1 MAGISTKALITSLN
15 PYLLQNEDY
24 PMLTRREFIKT
35 TALTGTGM
43 ALASA
48 GAHAGLRQSTDANR
62 RVVIGIMGVNSR
74 GSDLAAGFT
83 GIRDVEIA
91 YICDV
96 DDRAIAKGLN
106 AAKKQTKQPQVVK
119 DFRRIL
125 EDKNVDALVVAT
137 PDHWHATAA
146 VMACAAGK
154 HVYVEKPV
162 SHNPHEGE
170 LMIAA
175 ARKYNRVMQVGT
187 QRRSV
192 PGIVEAIQKLRSGAI
207 GRVLSS
213 RGWYDSKRES
223 IGKGSQT
230 SPPPGLDY
238 ALWQGPAP
246 ERPYQDNLIPYN
258 WHWFWHWGTG
268 EMGNNGIHALDLCRW
283 GLGVE
288 VPVRVTAGGGKYR
301 YKDDQE
307 TPDTTVATYDFGD
320 VAIDCEVR
328 SWHNRG
334 NEGLSFGAAFY
345 GENGMLVIDGG
356 GYRITDM
363 KGKEVSKVTGNVDL
377 TPHLQNFIDCV
388 RNGTRPNADIE
399 EGHRST
405 LLSHLGNIAYR
416 TGHTLNLDPKTHRI
430 VGDPQAAA
438 LWRRQYRPGW
448 ELKV

>member
-1 MAGISTKALITSLN
+1 
-15 PYLLQNEDY
+15 
-24 PMLTRREFIKT
+24 MLTRREFIKQS
-35 TALTGTGM
+35 ALVGTGV
-43 ALASA
+43 AISST
-48 GAHAGLRQSTDANR
+48 GACAHNPPYRGIRAIVKPQSDISR
-62 RVVIGIMGVNSR
+62 KVVLGIMGTNGR
-74 GSDLAAGFT
+74 GAELAGYFT
-83 GIRDVEIA
+83 LRPGVEIA

-106 AAKKQTKQPQVVK
+106 AVKRQPKQPQVVK
-119 DFRRIL
+119 DFRHIL
-125 EDKNVDALVVAT
+125 DDKNVDALVVAT

-146 VMACAAGK
+146 VLACAAGK

-162 SHNPHEGE
+162 CHNPHEGE

-175 ARKYNRVMQVGT
+175 ARKYNRVMQAGT
-187 QRRSV
+187 QRRSS
-192 PGIVEAIQKLRSGAI
+192 PGIIEAMQKLKEGAI
-207 GRVLSS
+207 GRVLFS
-213 RGWYDSKRES
+213 RGWYNNTRAS
-223 IGKGSQT
+223 IGRGKRT
-230 SPPPGLDY
+230 APPQELDY

-246 ERPYQDNLIPYN
+246 DRPYQDNLVPYN

-288 VPVRVTAGGGKYR
+288 VPLRVTAGGGKYR
-301 YKDDQE
+301 YDDDQE
-307 TPDTTVATYDFGD
+307 TPDTTVTTYDFGD
-320 VAIDCEVR
+320 KAITCEIR
-328 SWHNRG
+328 SWHGRG
-334 NEGLSFGAAFY
+334 AEGTQFGAAFY
-345 GENGMLVIDGG
+345 GEKGSLIIVDG
-356 GYRITDM
+356 GYRILDM
-363 KGKEVSKVTGNVDL
+363 KDKEINRLEGLVHDDA
-377 TPHLQNFIDCV
+377 HLQNFIDCI

-416 TGHTLNLDPKTHRI
+416 TGHTLNLDPKTHKI